1 MKMIS
6 MPIHCPVCN
15 NECSIFFEISG
26 DKRKMFSCYKHNY
39 CIRLSSRELKVHF
52 LWERIIFDDIIVFY
66 YPSSSCLEFSD
77 RNLNTHFSFKYEGN
91 RIVPFASKDDCRQFM
106 QNYQIL

>member
-6 MPIHCPVCN
+6 MPVHCPVCN

-39 CIRLSSRELKVHF
+39 SIRISAMEPKVHF
-52 LWERIIFDDIIVFY
+52 LWERFIFNDIIVCY
-66 YPSSSCLEFSD
+66 YPSSSCLEISD
-77 RNLNTHFSFKYEGN
+77 RNFNTHFNIKYEEE
-91 RIVPFASKDDCRQFM
+91 RIIPFISQDECKQFM